1 MRKPVKIT
9 DFLDIAKEA
18 YGLPADSYK
27 ELTTKK
33 IVESME
39 ALFKFNDVPASR
51 TITIQTGTRGMYHFN
66 WAIAL
71 ECGLIPES
79 VERREVKLV
88 GRLSQYTKEMVDEN
102 GEIWAWQPAY
112 GKIHWTRLKLRA
124 DVPEWKDPQTSK
136 FNIWRL
142 ATENPETV
150 LYTTATSRKGVWIY
164 ATEYLKMLNFDLD
177 YNMTRKRSI
186 EKYGKRRQK
195 KLLRRNAR

>member
-1 MRKPVKIT
+1 MRKPAKIT
-9 DFLDIAKEA
+9 DFLDMDKE
-18 YGLPADSYK
+18 
-27 ELTTKK
+27 
-33 IVESME
+33 VESLPTGMYGSLSDLTE
-39 ALFKFNDVPASR
+39 EKIRESLNALFSNRAPH
-51 TITIQTGTRGMYHFN
+51 TITLHTGTRGMYHYS
-66 WAIAL
+66 WAFAL
-71 ECGLIPES
+71 EAGVIPES

-88 GRLSQYTKEMVDEN
+88 GRLNQYIKEMVDEN

>member
-39 ALFKFNDVPASR
+39 ALFKFNDVPAPR
-51 TITIQTGTRGMYHFN
+51 TITLHTGTRGMYHYS
-66 WAIAL
+66 WAFAL
-71 ECGLIPES
+71 EAGVIPES

-88 GRLSQYTKEMVDEN
+88 GRLNQYTKEMVDEN

-124 DVPEWKDPQTSK
+124 DVP
-136 FNIWRL
+136 
-142 ATENPETV
+142 
-150 LYTTATSRKGVWIY
+150 
-164 ATEYLKMLNFDLD
+164 
-177 YNMTRKRSI
+177 
-186 EKYGKRRQK
+186 KRRDPRESRFNQWEDAVH
-195 KLLRRNAR
+195 KLLYPWMSYKEWLFHKNYYG